1 MKVTKT
7 QLKQIIKE
15 EVKTLL
21 NEAHWDHPA
30 MVRAGEI
37 EDEIGAER
45 LDRIRS
51 AIANYKEDSLPPE
64 DKIYA
69 DELLALQ
76 DEPERDK
83 EFGTA
88 LDDFMN
94 TLHSD
99 EDERDPEEKIQALL
113 DDWDMVP

>member
-1 MKVTKT
+1 MKITKS

-15 EVKTLL
+15 EVEILL
-21 NEAHWDHPA
+21 NEVDWNHPA

-37 EDEIGAER
+37 KDKIGDER
-45 LDRIRS
+45 YYRIRS

-76 DEPERDK
+76 DEPE
-83 EFGTA
+83 
-88 LDDFMN
+88 
-94 TLHSD
+94 
-99 EDERDPEEKIQALL
+99 EKGITTNGI
-113 DDWDMVP
+113 